1 MKKYF
6 VTGLVILLPIAV
18 TVFVLAFIINFLTQ
32 PFIGLVSRFFAHFDI
47 INRGFLFLTPE
58 QLVRYGS
65 QLIILVILFL
75 VTVLLGMFARW
86 FFFHTLLRLSD
97 SVLHRIPIVNKVYK
111 TSQEIIKTIFTSDKN
126 SFKQVVMVAFPYP
139 GIYMIGLIAREA
151 PEACS
156 RHLGQEMI
164 SVLIPTT
171 PNPTTGFLVMFKK
184 EELTYLDMRPEEA
197 IKYIVSC
204 GVIIPGSVPPKPTI

>member
-1 MKKYF
+1 MGMKKYF

-32 PFIGLVSRFFAHFDI
+32 PFIGLVSRFLAHFDI

-58 QLVRYGS
+58 QLLRYGS

-97 SVLHRIPIVNKVYK
+97 SVLHRIPIVNKVY
-111 TSQEIIKTIFTSDKN
+111 N
-126 SFKQVVMVAFPYP
+126 LPRNY
-139 GIYMIGLIAREA
+139 
-151 PEACS
+151 
-156 RHLGQEMI
+156 
-164 SVLIPTT
+164 
-171 PNPTTGFLVMFKK
+171 
-184 EELTYLDMRPEEA
+184 
-197 IKYIVSC
+197 
-204 GVIIPGSVPPKPTI
+204 